1 MFNGQKINKLI
12 EERHITK
19 KSLFE
24 YMGTSASGLDSIIK
38 NCNPTAE
45 KIEQI
50 ADFFQLPIDYFFDRN
65 NPGNITSIGHQI
77 TGDGNRVTGDIG
89 LSECKKEIEHL
100 RQLLEEKE
108 KAIADKER
116 TIQILMK
123 QYK

>member
-1 MFNGQKINKLI
+1 MFNG
-12 EERHITK
+12 
-19 KSLFE
+19 LFE

>member
-50 ADFFQLPIDYFFDRN
+50 ADFFQLPIHYFFDRN